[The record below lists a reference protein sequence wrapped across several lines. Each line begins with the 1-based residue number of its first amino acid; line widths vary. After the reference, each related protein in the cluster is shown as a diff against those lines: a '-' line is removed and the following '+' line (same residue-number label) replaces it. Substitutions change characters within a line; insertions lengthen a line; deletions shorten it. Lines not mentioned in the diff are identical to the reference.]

1 MANRIEELYGEL
13 AEFAAELTQQG
24 RIGREYEDAEKERLV
39 EGLYKND
46 PAVLGGFATAA
57 TIPVTGPAWLANFA
71 GRVAAPIINKAYG
84 AVGSDMVKQGIKNKQ
99 PVFKFSKKIDDYI
112 RRQKNADEKL
122 MFEKM
127 RIRNRIKNDPPLSG
141 LGVGADVAGRYTLPT
156 AKTAVQTTR
165 GPRGP
170 INIEHSKQLN
180 LPLSGGRNTG
190 GLDETGKA
198 MLPYI
203 QEGFKRKTRPTKDG
217 IMNTSPGKS
226 YMEKLGD
233 LRLLE
238 QRTNRRNFL
247 EDATRREY
255 SKIQANEA
263 PSKNFQKMLEE
274 LAELN
279 RLLD

>member
-57 TIPVTGPAWLANFA
+57 TIPVTGPAWLSCTLQDES
-71 GRVAAPIINKAYG
+71 AAPIINKAYG

-141 LGVGADVAGRYTLPT
+141 VGRGSRCGRTVYL
-156 AKTAVQTTR
+156 
-165 GPRGP
+165 
-170 INIEHSKQLN
+170 
-180 LPLSGGRNTG
+180 
-190 GLDETGKA
+190 
-198 MLPYI
+198 
-203 QEGFKRKTRPTKDG
+203 
-217 IMNTSPGKS
+217 
-226 YMEKLGD
+226 
-233 LRLLE
+233 
-238 QRTNRRNFL
+238 
-247 EDATRREY
+247 
-255 SKIQANEA
+255 ANG
-263 PSKNFQKMLEE
+263 
-274 LAELN
+274 
-279 RLLD
+279 

>member
-57 TIPVTGPAWLANFA
+57 TIPVTGPAWLSAYTTRA
-71 GRVAAPIINKAYG
+71 AAPVINKLYG
-84 AVGSDMVKQGIKNKQ
+84 AVGKD
-99 PVFKFSKKIDDYI
+99 FRKFIDPATS
-112 RRQKNADEKL
+112 R
-122 MFEKM
+122 
-127 RIRNRIKNDPPLSG
+127 LSSIFG
-141 LGVGADVAGRYTLPT
+141 RSGAGVGADVAGRYTLPT

-203 QEGFKRKTRPTKDG
+203 QESLKRKTLPPLTNIGRRTRPTKTG
-217 IMNTSPGKS
+217 IMSK
-226 YMEKLGD
+226 E
-233 LRLLE
+233 
-238 QRTNRRNFL
+238 
-247 EDATRREY
+247 RE
-255 SKIQANEA
+255 AL
-263 PSKNFQKMLEE
+263 QKLEE
-274 LAELN
+274 KIVRDDSMRNVGEPSMRMKDRKQMEDEIN
-279 RLLD
+279 RLRKFLFDK

>member
-71 GRVAAPIINKAYG
+71 GRAASQIPGLNKLYG

-127 RIRNRIKNDPPLSG
+127 GIRNRIKNDPPLSG
-141 LGVGADVAGRYTLPT
+141 VGVGADLAGRYTLPT
-156 AKTAVQTTR
+156 AKTAVQTAR
-165 GPRGP
+165 NPRVP

-180 LPLSGGRNTG
+180 LPLSGARNTG

-203 QEGFKRKTRPTKDG
+203 QESLKRKTLPSLTNTGRRTRPTNTG
-217 IMNTSPGKS
+217 IMSK
-226 YMEKLGD
+226 E
-233 LRLLE
+233 
-238 QRTNRRNFL
+238 
-247 EDATRREY
+247 RE
-255 SKIQANEA
+255 AL
-263 PSKNFQKMLEE
+263 QKLEE
-274 LAELN
+274 KIVRDDSMRNVGEPSMRMKDRKQMEDEIN
-279 RLLD
+279 RLRKFLFDK